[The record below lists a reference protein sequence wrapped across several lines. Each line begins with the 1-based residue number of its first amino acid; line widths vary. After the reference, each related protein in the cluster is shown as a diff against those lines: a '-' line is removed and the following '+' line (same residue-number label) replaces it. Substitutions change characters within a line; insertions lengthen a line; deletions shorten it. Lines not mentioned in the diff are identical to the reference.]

1 MKRIILASAS
11 PRRRELLKM
20 ISPDFEIATGIE
32 VDESFPADMPADEVA
47 VYLSSLK
54 AKAYAGFVKTADDVL
69 VTADTVVI
77 VDGDI
82 LGKPS
87 SRNEAIAML
96 QRLSGRTHHVV
107 TGVTITTLSASES
120 FGQSTDVHF
129 DDVAMSDIEH
139 YVDVYRPYDKAG
151 AYGIQEW
158 IGAAAI
164 KGIDGSFY
172 NVMGLPVHALFQRLR
187 ALGW

>member
-1 MKRIILASAS
+1 MKHLILASAS

-20 ISPDFEIATGIE
+20 ISPDFEIASGVE
-32 VDESFPADMPADEVA
+32 VDETYPADMAADEVP
-47 VYLSSLK
+47 VYLSRLK
-54 AKAYAGFVKTADDVL
+54 AKAYAGFVKNADDVL

-77 VDGDI
+77 IDGDI

-87 SRNEAIAML
+87 SRDEAVAML
-96 QRLSGRTHHVV
+96 KRLSGRTHHVV
-107 TGVTITTLSASES
+107 TGVTVTTAGGMDS
-120 FGQSTDVHF
+120 FGHKTAVHF
-129 DDVAMSDIEH
+129 DTVPDADIAH

-164 KGIDGSFY
+164 KGVEGSFY
-172 NVMGLPVHALFQRLR
+172 NVMGLPVHALFKRLQK
-187 ALGW
+187 LGC